1 MGENPSNEGINEIGN
16 NTVKNIANVL
26 KNVSVNSG
34 EETIGENTIGVI
46 GENITG
52 ATSENTT
59 GTTGENASKI
69 IGNEFKVA
77 KTNLPEKTG
86 FWTKVKNALL
96 YEVKVELTPY
106 QQKVEDEINDFLHQ
120 EVTWQSFKS
129 FLFKEVPITYKG
141 KRIF

>member
-1 MGENPSNEGINEIGN
+1 MGENPSNEEINEIGN
-16 NTVKNIANVL
+16 STVKNIANVL

-52 ATSENTT
+52 ATSENTN

>member
-1 MGENPSNEGINEIGN
+1 MGENPSNQGINEIRNGS
-16 NTVKNIANVL
+16 VKDIADAL
-26 KNVSVNSG
+26 KKVNANST
-34 EETIGENTIGVI
+34 EEAVGENV
-46 GENITG
+46 NV
-52 ATSENTT
+52 
-59 GTTGENASKI
+59 ENANGAIES
-69 IGNEFKVA
+69 EFKVA
-77 KTNLPEKTG
+77 RTNLPEKTG

-120 EVTWQSFKS
+120 EVTWQSFKN